1 MDETP
6 FSIATNIYST
16 SMIGSIGR
24 HQLKWRF
31 SKEEAGSHSQK
42 EQSDFYKEQIGSPAI
57 NEIEPV
63 TKTGFDSNASVLLSR
78 ARSHFHL
85 YSNKST
91 RQCIDYVDTLK
102 KAATFAEEDIKA
114 HHLPYRFF
122 FFKRDGEAF
131 LDLINLDPNGRQI
144 GITTKNVTKD
154 NFDALIEDVRD
165 SKGMY
170 IDSVG

>member
-6 FSIATNIYST
+6 FSIATNIYTT
-16 SMIGSIGR
+16 SMMGSIGR
-24 HQLKWRF
+24 HQVKWRL
-31 SKEEAGSHSQK
+31 SKENAGSHSQNESSDFHK
-42 EQSDFYKEQIGSPAI
+42 EQLDSPAI
-57 NEIEPV
+57 NEIEP
-63 TKTGFDSNASVLLSR
+63 TAKIGSDSNTSVLLTQ
-78 ARSHFHL
+78 AQSHFHT
-85 YSNKST
+85 YIKNTK

-131 LDLINLDPNGRQI
+131 LDLINLDPNGRPI
-144 GITTKNVTKD
+144 GITTKNVTNND
-154 NFDALIEDVRD
+154 FDTLIDDVRD

-170 IDSVG
+170 IDSIG